1 MFKKFLLGRG
11 RLVTGLVMKKF
22 MEFVFDYG
30 LYPFALAYLG
40 YLWGGAMMI
49 ALAAIVNYH
58 IIRAYDWAKVDWLY
72 IEEIKKIR
80 DGEDVELTGI
90 LKWLKPLLKKGGVAA
105 FFVLCAD
112 DPVTAVLYL
121 RKGSHLYNG
130 LNGREWR
137 IFWAANL
144 VANLYWIGAIA
155 TTFESSK
162 YWLRPLV
169 TGLETL
175 TQWVEHFVP
184 SLELLKHFT

>member
-1 MFKKFLLGRG
+1 MFKKFLLGGG
-11 RLVTGLVMKKF
+11 RFAGGILMKKS
-22 MEFVFDYG
+22 MEWVFDYG
-30 LYPFALAYLG
+30 LYPFTLVYLG
-40 YLWGGAMMI
+40 YLWGGIAMVV
-49 ALAAIVNYH
+49 LATIINYY
-58 IIRAYDWAKVDWLY
+58 IIKAYDWAEVDWLF

-80 DGEDVELTGI
+80 DGEDVKLTGI
-90 LKWLKPLLKKGGVAA
+90 LKWLKPLLKKGDVLA

-137 IFWAANL
+137 IFWAANI

-155 TTFESSK
+155 VALESST

-169 TGLETL
+169 KGVESLV
-175 TQWVEHFVP
+175 QWVGPFIP
-184 SLELLKHFT
+184 SFELFQHFT